1 MNLNDKQITRL
12 RMIGY
17 PIVTEKNQR
26 VSDAIQWFRD
36 EKGLHGCIPINASG
50 YFWQIDKVDGTFVTW
65 SDYSGV
71 NEGGCWD
78 IYPEAESA
86 LLDALLKYLEV
97 KQ

>member
-36 EKGLHGCIPINASG
+36 EKGILCTVDMEYYDGIH
-50 YFWQIDKVDGTFVTW
+50 YFGVFMGIGLKDG
-65 SDYSGV
+65 
-71 NEGGCWD
+71 GGTEEFNNF
-78 IYPEAESA
+78 PEAESA
-86 LLDALLKYLEV
+86 LLDALLIYLEV